1 MRPFQAQLRAQIYN
15 LLENDQDENPAPQ
28 ATPSKLIDSLDSSQ
42 ATEDDNRTFKKES
55 NQEKLNLLKSD
66 DCSLALYIIEDFFD
80 SFNLNFTKSVF
91 HSEIGRLANKKYHK
105 KPKEE
110 VLNELNLMQCGTYN
124 CNDANENDNESS
136 LNSSSSTKKFNK
148 NHPILLQLLN
158 SKFSPNNSDI
168 IGEHKINVTYSGN
181 NEN

>member
-1 MRPFQAQLRAQIYN
+1 
-15 LLENDQDENPAPQ
+15 
-28 ATPSKLIDSLDSSQ
+28 
-42 ATEDDNRTFKKES
+42 
-55 NQEKLNLLKSD
+55 
-66 DCSLALYIIEDFFD
+66 
-80 SFNLNFTKSVF
+80 
-91 HSEIGRLANKKYHK
+91 
-105 KPKEE
+105 
-110 VLNELNLMQCGTYN
+110 MQCGTYN